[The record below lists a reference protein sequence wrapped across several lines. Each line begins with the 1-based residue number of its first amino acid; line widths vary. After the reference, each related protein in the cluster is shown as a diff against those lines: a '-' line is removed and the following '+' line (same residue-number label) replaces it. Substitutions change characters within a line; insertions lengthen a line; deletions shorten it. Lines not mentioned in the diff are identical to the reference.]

1 MIFNYLLILFVGVI
15 LGGLLKDWLNKL
27 SQKKTHN
34 KLILDRNKQF
44 KEILEKVNN
53 KKSRFKTRINNTIY
67 IGVKLEDYGKV
78 DIIYLSDKKENQL
91 NIFKGD
97 KLIMTSDLVD
107 KVLLDEIIF
116 SINKVHYNKIVDV
129 VDILGLVFYREDFE
143 RSFGVSLQ
151 ELKDNSM
158 NMMKPINEEQSD
170 IQKIINN
177 NNSKLDIDDILD
189 RINKVGIKNLTEEEK
204 EFLNKYNK

>member
-1 MIFNYLLILFVGVI
+1 
-15 LGGLLKDWLNKL
+15 
-27 SQKKTHN
+27 
-34 KLILDRNKQF
+34 
-44 KEILEKVNN
+44 
-53 KKSRFKTRINNTIY
+53 
-67 IGVKLEDYGKV
+67 
-78 DIIYLSDKKENQL
+78 
-91 NIFKGD
+91 
-97 KLIMTSDLVD
+97 MTSDLVD

-177 NNSKLDIDDILD
+177 NNNKLDIDDILD

>member
-1 MIFNYLLILFVGVI
+1 MIFNYLLILFVGVT

-27 SQKKTHN
+27 SQKTAHN

-177 NNSKLDIDDILD
+177 NNNKLDIDDILD

>member
-15 LGGLLKDWLNKL
+15 LGGLLKDCLNKL
-27 SQKKTHN
+27 SQKTAFN

-107 KVLLDEIIF
+107 KVLLDEIIS

-177 NNSKLDIDDILD
+177 NNNKLDIDDILD

>member
-1 MIFNYLLILFVGVI
+1 MIFNYLLILFVGVT

-27 SQKKTHN
+27 SQKTAHN

-158 NMMKPINEEQSD
+158 NMLKPINEEQSD

-177 NNSKLDIDDILD
+177 NNNKLDLDDILD

>member
-1 MIFNYLLILFVGVI
+1 MIFNYLLILFVGVT

-27 SQKKTHN
+27 SQKTAHN

-158 NMMKPINEEQSD
+158 NMMKPINEDQSD

-177 NNSKLDIDDILD
+177 NNNKLDIDDILD

>member
-27 SQKKTHN
+27 SQKTTHN

-158 NMMKPINEEQSD
+158 NMMKPINEDQSD

>member
-1 MIFNYLLILFVGVI
+1 MIFNYLLILFVGVT

-27 SQKKTHN
+27 SQKTAHN

-158 NMMKPINEEQSD
+158 NMLKPINEEQSD

-177 NNSKLDIDDILD
+177 NNNKLDIDDILD

>member
-1 MIFNYLLILFVGVI
+1 MIFNYLLILFVGVT

-27 SQKKTHN
+27 SQKTAHN

-67 IGVKLEDYGKV
+67 IGVKLED
-78 DIIYLSDKKENQL
+78 
-91 NIFKGD
+91 
-97 KLIMTSDLVD
+97 
-107 KVLLDEIIF
+107 KVLLDDIIF

-158 NMMKPINEEQSD
+158 NMLKPINEEQSD

-177 NNSKLDIDDILD
+177 NNNKLDIDDILD

>member
-27 SQKKTHN
+27 SQKTTHN

-177 NNSKLDIDDILD
+177 NNNKLDIDDILD